1 MSGTTKQTI
10 EVDVPDGQFAFAM
23 TCAIEPDEYGD
34 HSIYW
39 PSGSNGW
46 YSLGALAARGVVIP
60 TPQRAFRKG
69 DTVRWSYQK
78 FGAYPVL
85 DVLDDGN
92 TLRVDDGSRFGD
104 LDAASEFTLVKA
116 VDA

>member
-10 EVDVPDGQFAFAM
+10 EVDVPDGRFAFAM
-23 TCAIEPDEYGD
+23 TCTIEPDKYGD

-46 YSLGALAARGVVIP
+46 YSPSALAARGVEIP
-60 TPQRAFRKG
+60 TPPRGFRKG
-69 DTVRWSYQK
+69 DTVRYTNGISEYL
-78 FGAYPVL
+78 VL
-85 DVLDDGN
+85 DVLDDGK
-92 TLRVDDGSRFGD
+92 TLRTDNGGD
-104 LDAASEFTLVKA
+104 LGVCRRASEFTLVKA